1 MTAALSNAVSIID
14 KACTIP
20 DKALLE
26 SRIAPLEFKD
36 LGNAVMQT
44 QSVFVL
50 QNASLYGSPGLD
62 HVWVPLSLAIQ
73 LAVQRG
79 DQAEATY
86 LKDQSKYDTFI
97 SVNKQNTAFA
107 IGNSTCAWI
116 RSDRAKTRD
125 YYSTVSVLLHEMLHS
140 FGIYSLVSADSG
152 RGFMG
157 YVSSYDAKIVVRDT
171 KQRLFATQQLVTD
184 LKGSTIGG
192 QIVEV
197 AGHRLYNPSVFRDG
211 SSLSHLQEEAV
222 MDPIATP
229 NACEYELGSEEIDV
243 LNELGW
249 NCSLGRDTH
258 SWSLHQPR
266 YFDPTDMSNVRG
278 GSTGDTTSTA
288 DHTVTTVTC
297 AENKCLSLYWNRC
310 VDCDTT
316 TASDGVWFILMW
328 VALSFC
334 FIIVCFTGFGMMGE
348 ESVWVT
354 SWRTEPGGYRR
365 RVVYEKVPASVAE
378 QRLIE
383 QQPLPQT
390 RSRKTGRTG
399 RRRGATSSKLEIWR
413 SGRLVCCSDSAVEC
427 Y

>member
-1 MTAALSNAVSIID
+1 MTPSISATEASSTVAEAMTAALFNAVSIID

-116 RSDRAKTRD
+116 RSDKAKTRD

-140 FGIYSLVSADSG
+140 SG
-152 RGFMG
+152 STRWLAQTLAVVHG

-184 LKGSTIGG
+184 LKGSAIGG
-192 QIVEV
+192 QIVKWP
-197 AGHRLYNPSVFRDG
+197 G
-211 SSLSHLQEEAV
+211 
-222 MDPIATP
+222 T
-229 NACEYELGSEEIDV
+229 
-243 LNELGW
+243 
-249 NCSLGRDTH
+249 
-258 SWSLHQPR
+258 
-266 YFDPTDMSNVRG
+266 
-278 GSTGDTTSTA
+278 GSTTPACSGTDPRCR
-288 DHTVTTVTC
+288 TC
-297 AENKCLSLYWNRC
+297 K
-310 VDCDTT
+310 
-316 TASDGVWFILMW
+316 
-328 VALSFC
+328 
-334 FIIVCFTGFGMMGE
+334 
-348 ESVWVT
+348 
-354 SWRTEPGGYRR
+354 RR
-365 RVVYEKVPASVAE
+365 R
-378 QRLIE
+378 
-383 QQPLPQT
+383 
-390 RSRKTGRTG
+390 
-399 RRRGATSSKLEIWR
+399 
-413 SGRLVCCSDSAVEC
+413 
-427 Y
+427 